1 MKQLLRSP
9 QLKFRKTSGPS
20 VDDPTEDLDVDD
32 ADTEAGAQQAPL
44 SWTGASAT
52 SARAVTFGLLVCLL
66 CGPLALAAFFLARP
80 APVPAPAAAVGAD
93 PDVDTR
99 AAASAFAEDLVVTWL
114 TTPRLEEKRLEQ
126 FGLESNSITLSVKPW
141 IATDPT
147 TAGIAK
153 SEDGRTWAVT
163 VAVTVATT
171 ASDPGQRRYFLVPV
185 AVTEGSLAARTL
197 PTPVAAPATA
207 DAGELGYRYR
217 ATTSDQVG
225 AAAQDF
231 LTALLVAGNVDRFI
245 APDSEITAVLPAP
258 YSQIEVDEILLDRE
272 LEDAD
277 ANPKTGRTLHLLITA
292 VAAVDGEHQTTVQYA
307 LTMRSREGRW
317 EASSIDAA
325 PLLWESSADA
335 TGDPGSEPTDDSG
348 TAGQPSSDPDDGL
361 GGPDL
366 SSDPAGDLASPEPS
380 ASPTATSSSN

>member
-9 QLKFRKTSGPS
+9 QLKFRKSPGPD
-20 VDDPTEDLDVDD
+20 VDDPTEDLDLDD
-32 ADTEAGAQQAPL
+32 ADTEGGTQQAPL

-52 SARAVTFGLLVCLL
+52 STRAVTFGLLVCLL
-66 CGPLALAAFFLARP
+66 CGPLALAAIFLARP
-80 APVPAPAAAVGAD
+80 ATVPAPVAAAGAD

-114 TTPRLEEKRLEQ
+114 TTPRLSEKRLEQ
-126 FGLESNSITLSVKPW
+126 FGLDSTSVTLPGKPW
-141 IATDPT
+141 LAADPT
-147 TAGIAK
+147 TAGIEK
-153 SEDGRTWAVT
+153 SKDGQTWSVT
-163 VAVTVATT
+163 VAVTVAL
-171 ASDPGQRRYFLVPV
+171 ASNEPGQRRYFLVPV
-185 AVTEGSLAARTL
+185 AVTDGSLAARTL
-197 PTPVAAPATA
+197 PAPIAAPATA

-258 YSQIEVDEILLDRE
+258 YAQIEVDEILLDRE

-277 ANPKTGRTLHLLITA
+277 TNPETGRTLHLLITA
-292 VAAVDGEHQTTVQYA
+292 TAAVDGEHQTTVQYA
-307 LTMRSREGRW
+307 LTMTSREGRW
-317 EASSIDAA
+317 EASSIDVA

-335 TGDPGSEPTDDSG
+335 AGEQGTQPADDSATG
-348 TAGQPSSDPDDGL
+348 GQPTTDPDEGL
-361 GGPDL
+361 DGPDL
-366 SSDPAGDLASPEPS
+366 SSDPAGELASPEPT
-380 ASPTATSSSN
+380 ASPATPSNN